1 MTERHH
7 AFTGDQVTDPT
18 GLHVGVGPLVD
29 PIRSRDAGIQGDV
42 VMLLGFLAP
51 GHRRIIPVD
60 VDAIGR
66 MLGIR
71 DRADQIAQ
79 VVHIAPVDAAASG
92 AAIQQVGRHGPFD
105 ELAQRDAHARAFRL
119 RVTVH
124 ARKPVGRHARA
135 DVVHV
140 LQRSEDVGHTP
151 QIGQIVT
158 GPLRGRLIPQI
169 RGFRGSGSRQDETRL
184 LQFDEPVRF
193 GQVLEHRVQR
203 HRPGG
208 LALVG

>member
-1 MTERHH
+1 MPVLGLLLHVAVLLTLVLQPAALADAALPVAQVRFRLVHRQRTPDMTERHH

-51 GHRRIIPVD
+51 AHRRIIPVD

-105 ELAQRDAHARAFRL
+105 ELAQR
-119 RVTVH
+119 
-124 ARKPVGRHARA
+124 
-135 DVVHV
+135 
-140 LQRSEDVGHTP
+140 E
-151 QIGQIVT
+151 
-158 GPLRGRLIPQI
+158 
-169 RGFRGSGSRQDETRL
+169 
-184 LQFDEPVRF
+184 
-193 GQVLEHRVQR
+193 
-203 HRPGG
+203 
-208 LALVG
+208 